1 MTKGMMKILKDFKS
15 NHPKFSK
22 CVVVFFVFKSS
33 VIVLVSWESTYKIGN
48 FEGIFVSLGQ

>member
-1 MTKGMMKILKDFKS
+1 MKILKDFKS

-33 VIVLVSWESTYKIGN
+33 VIVLVS
-48 FEGIFVSLGQ
+48 